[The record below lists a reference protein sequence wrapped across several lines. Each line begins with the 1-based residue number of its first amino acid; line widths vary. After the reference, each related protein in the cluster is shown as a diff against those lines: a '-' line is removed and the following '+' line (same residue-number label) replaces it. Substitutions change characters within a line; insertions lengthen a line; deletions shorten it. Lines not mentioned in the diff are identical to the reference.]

1 MPNLSFLNKNKIVL
15 FFVYLYPISLT
26 IGPAVS
32 ETIILL
38 CILFFYKILR
48 KNLKLILEI
57 KIFKLLIFFYIYLL
71 FSSLLGF
78 DVIYSLKTS
87 LPYIRHI
94 VFAFLIYL
102 LLENKKLD
110 KNILFWSLFI
120 FILFLIVDLFIQF
133 NFGKNLFGYEKVGHF
148 RYGGIFDDELVL
160 GSYLLKISPV
170 FLTLLY
176 LRKYKYSDYLCL
188 FSLVILCSATLLT
201 GERTSF
207 FLSCLLFLSLFVFL
221 RIKFIHKF
229 LILVFVLLSGLIFL
243 NINNNQNVKDRIFN
257 STFQSIFK
265 DKKIIFFTEN
275 HEKLY
280 NASFKMF
287 LDKPLTGHGPKSFRK
302 ICKLEKFYVNYR
314 QACQTHPHNIYL
326 QILAETGLVGLT
338 FLVLLFFDLLRIVFF
353 GRILDE
359 NQTYEKKIFFILTIG
374 LFINLFPLAPT
385 GNFFNNWYSMLLY
398 FILPYLIYFKK
409 KYNFDKL

>member
-148 RYGGIFDDELVL
+148 RYG
-160 GSYLLKISPV
+160 
-170 FLTLLY
+170 
-176 LRKYKYSDYLCL
+176 
-188 FSLVILCSATLLT
+188 
-201 GERTSF
+201 
-207 FLSCLLFLSLFVFL
+207 
-221 RIKFIHKF
+221 
-229 LILVFVLLSGLIFL
+229 
-243 NINNNQNVKDRIFN
+243 
-257 STFQSIFK
+257 
-265 DKKIIFFTEN
+265 
-275 HEKLY
+275 
-280 NASFKMF
+280 
-287 LDKPLTGHGPKSFRK
+287 
-302 ICKLEKFYVNYR
+302 
-314 QACQTHPHNIYL
+314 
-326 QILAETGLVGLT
+326 
-338 FLVLLFFDLLRIVFF
+338 
-353 GRILDE
+353 
-359 NQTYEKKIFFILTIG
+359 
-374 LFINLFPLAPT
+374 
-385 GNFFNNWYSMLLY
+385 
-398 FILPYLIYFKK
+398 
-409 KYNFDKL
+409 